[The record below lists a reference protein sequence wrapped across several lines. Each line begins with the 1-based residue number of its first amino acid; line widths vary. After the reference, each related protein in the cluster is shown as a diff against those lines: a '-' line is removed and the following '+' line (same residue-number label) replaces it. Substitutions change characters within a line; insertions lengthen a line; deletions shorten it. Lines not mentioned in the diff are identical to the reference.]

1 MLWYKSIV
9 LFGVGSNPYDV
20 DADDTDLKLLPSL
33 LEKTVLTKLTGGL
46 SSFHLDKL
54 GLSQPLPCLCLHLG
68 TQSTKLLE
76 ISTQKY
82 T

>member
-46 SSFHLDKL
+46 SLFHLDKL
-54 GLSQPLPCLCLHLG
+54 GCLSHSLVFVYIWGRSQLNCL
-68 TQSTKLLE
+68 K
-76 ISTQKY
+76 
-82 T
+82 